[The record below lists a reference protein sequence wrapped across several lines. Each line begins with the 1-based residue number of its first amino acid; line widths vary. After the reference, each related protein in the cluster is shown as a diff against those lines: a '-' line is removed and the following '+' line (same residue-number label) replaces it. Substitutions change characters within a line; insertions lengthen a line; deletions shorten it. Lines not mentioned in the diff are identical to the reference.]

1 MGMCFGVRDALKMVD
16 DVADPTKVTI
26 HGELVHNPR
35 VIYQLGVAGF
45 SQSSEEKHD
54 NTPDTPQVLIT
65 AHGISDRERVRLES
79 SGKELID
86 TTCPLVRRAHDAAMQ

>member
-45 SQSSEEKHD
+45 SQSSEE
-54 NTPDTPQVLIT
+54 NAITPPI
-65 AHGISDRERVRLES
+65 
-79 SGKELID
+79 
-86 TTCPLVRRAHDAAMQ
+86 RRRC